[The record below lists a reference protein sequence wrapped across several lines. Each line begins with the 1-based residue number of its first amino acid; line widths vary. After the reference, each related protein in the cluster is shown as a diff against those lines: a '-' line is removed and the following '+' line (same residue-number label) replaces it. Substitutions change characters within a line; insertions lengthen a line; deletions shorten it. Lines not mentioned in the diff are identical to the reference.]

1 MGAHL
6 GAQLRVLRF
15 FFVVDASFS
24 LLRLRERNWI
34 DARAIV
40 PENYLFEKFEWHYC
54 VAQLTEII
62 ICTSY
67 IGPPFQE
74 SYTMLT
80 SPKKDETAVRTLSVQ
95 MLCKLAVLSLAV
107 LCRFKS
113 FRFFENSVIFCLKTY
128 SYLKILLCV
137 TQSTDKIFIHNCVT
151 ETQSLQK
158 TILSQ
163 ILRDRIAWQYCVTE
177 HSRPSLSIVHRP
189 SSIVHRPSS
198 IVHRLSSSV
207 QVLVPADFL
216 ASI

>member
-6 GAQLRVLRF
+6 GAQLRALRF
-15 FFVVDASFS
+15 FFVDASFS

-54 VAQLTEII
+54 VTQLTEII

-80 SPKKDETAVRTLSVQ
+80 SPKKDETSVPTLSVQ
-95 MLCKLAVLSLAV
+95 ILRKLAVLSSAV
-107 LCRFKS
+107 LCWFKS
-113 FRFFENSVIFCLKTY
+113 FRFFWKFRHILFENLPLSDNPFLCDTVYWQNIYTLRDRNTVVAENPSFANLAWPH
-128 SYLKILLCV
+128 CV
-137 TQSTDKIFIHNCVT
+137 T
-151 ETQSLQK
+151 
-158 TILSQ
+158 
-163 ILRDRIAWQYCVTE
+163 ILRDGN
-177 HSRPSLSIVHRP
+177 IVDLHRP

-198 IVHRLSSSV
+198 IVQRPASSV
-207 QVLVPADFL
+207 QRPASSVQRP
-216 ASI
+216 ASWF